1 MQLAEAPRSRQEA
14 RPLPLPVLLAA
25 LPQEG
30 VQLVWLQRTD
40 RQGLLHGG
48 QGMGQQG
55 DCSARTLG
63 LKIPQDA
70 AEVLVGR
77 TQSKGG
83 TGWKGE
89 WEKKREQTQ

>member
-1 MQLAEAPRSRQEA
+1 MRPGPSLCLSCSLPSLKRESSWCGCNGLTARASFMGDREWDQE
-14 RPLPLPVLLAA
+14 
-25 LPQEG
+25 
-30 VQLVWLQRTD
+30 
-40 RQGLLHGG
+40 
-48 QGMGQQG
+48 G

>member
-1 MQLAEAPRSRQEA
+1 
-14 RPLPLPVLLAA
+14 
-25 LPQEG
+25 
-30 VQLVWLQRTD
+30 
-40 RQGLLHGG
+40 
-48 QGMGQQG
+48 MGQRG